1 MWEDPSGTGVAL
13 QSALVTLELPAL
25 RVIAGLVLAFALS
38 LGCAWVAALACLEI
52 ERHDRRAAPA
62 R

>member
-1 MWEDPSGTGVAL
+1 MWEDAAGTGIAL

-25 RVIAGLVLAFALS
+25 RVIAGLVVGFAVS
-38 LGCAWVAALACLEI
+38 LGCVWVAALACLEI
-52 ERHDRRAAPA
+52 GRHDRRATAV